1 MIAYSYIRFSTAEQA
16 DGFSE
21 ERQLDVAEKW
31 ANSKGIP
38 LDTTHTDRGRSG
50 FKGTNRKKGALGD
63 FLKKIAAGDIKRGSY
78 LVVEDLD
85 RLSREHPF
93 DSIGIIRKILSA
105 GITIAVLKNEAYWEE
120 YSEETLRQDVSG
132 MKMMGLMFELGRAS
146 GESGRKSTLG
156 TKNWKE
162 KRKHARAEQRAMTTI
177 APAWIGTKIIGEGRS
192 KLREYE
198 IIPERAAIVLDIFKK
213 HLAGLGVR
221 AITKHLNDA
230 KVPNWGRGDSKA
242 THWHQSYI
250 LKILSNPSVLGYY
263 QPHKFETIV
272 DPENPEE
279 RIQIRVP
286 TGDPILDYYPV
297 IPGLERDIFQKVQ
310 TKVTGRRL
318 TGGRIADQIGN
329 LFPGLVVG
337 MLPDPIGT
345 LPAPD
350 EPGPAPTIA
359 VPCRYKNGGANPKAG
374 LYLVSDT
381 VAINKDRSRA
391 DEIKPERWSYP
402 DCEYAVLK
410 TLEEINWAAVA
421 GEGRTPEQSALAAV
435 AAGLDAK
442 ANELRFKCDNLGK
455 VIAETPLATIV
466 KQLAKLEDELATA
479 EAEAATTRK
488 KLDAMET
495 ARTGLITP
503 LDIQEAAYDPKNR
516 EVRLALRA
524 ELARRIREIRLMPKI
539 KIPRPDYKGRIAMIY
554 SFQIGIH
561 FVNGISRIIHVTANK
576 GTTPTIAAVAFQ
588 QSPGNVESPLDPE
601 TDS

>member
-1 MIAYSYIRFSTAEQA
+1 MIAYSYIRFSTADQA

-21 ERQLDVAEKW
+21 DRQLEIAEKW

-38 LDTTHTDRGRSG
+38 LDSSHTDRARSG
-50 FKGTNRKKGALGD
+50 YKGINRKKGALGD
-63 FLKKIAAGDIKRGSY
+63 FLKKIAAGEIKRGSY

-93 DSIGIIRKILSA
+93 DSIDIIRKILSS

-120 YSEETLRQDVSG
+120 YSEETLRQDISG
-132 MKMMGLMFELGRAS
+132 LKMMLLIFELGRAS

-162 KRKHARAEQRAMTTI
+162 KRKHARTEQLAMTTV
-177 APAWIGTKIIGEGRS
+177 APAWIETKTTGEGRN

-198 IIPERAAIVLDIFKK
+198 ITPDRAAVVRDIYNW
-213 HLAGLGVR
+213 HNGGLGMR
-221 AITKHLNDA
+221 AITKRLNDA
-230 KVPNWGRGDSKA
+230 KVPNWGRGKSKA

-250 LKILSNPSVLGYY
+250 LKILSNPAVMGDY

-272 DPENPEE
+272 DPENPQE

-286 TGDPILDYYPV
+286 AGDVIHGYYPE
-297 IPGLERDIFQKVQ
+297 IPDLDLDIVQKVQ
-310 TKVTGRRL
+310 SKVSGRRL
-318 TGGRIADQIGN
+318 TGGRIGDQIGN
-329 LFPGLVVG
+329 LFSGLVVG

-359 VPCRYKNGGANPKAG
+359 VRCRYKNGGANPKAG

-402 DCEYAVLK
+402 DFEYAVLK

-442 ANELRFKCDNLGK
+442 ANELRFKCENLGK

-466 KQLAKLEDELATA
+466 KQLGKLEGELATA
-479 EAEAATTRK
+479 EDEAAKTRK

-503 LDIQEAAYDPKNR
+503 LDIQAAAYDPKNR

-576 GTTPTIAAVAFQ
+576 GATPTISAVAFQ